1 MERVRRYNTTMA
13 ILLVDVDHFKA
24 VNDTYGH
31 LAGDEILVDTASLL
45 QRVVR
50 AVDIVARYGGEEFVV
65 VLPETG
71 APGAES
77 FAERV
82 REMIEGHTFLPV
94 GSPPINVTTSIGV
107 ATFPG
112 FGVDTVQELVAA
124 ADQALYRA
132 KAEGRN
138 RVRV

>member
-1 MERVRRYNTTMA
+1 VLIEVS
-13 ILLVDVDHFKA
+13 V
-24 VNDTYGH
+24 
-31 LAGDEILVDTASLL
+31 LL

-71 APGAES
+71 AGGAEA
-77 FAERV
+77 FAERL
-82 REMIEGHTFLPV
+82 RELIEEHAFVLARGRAIRL
-94 GSPPINVTTSIGV
+94 TTSIGV
-107 ATFPG
+107 ACFPS
-112 FGVDTVQELVAA
+112 FGVESVEDLLAN

-132 KAEGRN
+132 KSDGRN